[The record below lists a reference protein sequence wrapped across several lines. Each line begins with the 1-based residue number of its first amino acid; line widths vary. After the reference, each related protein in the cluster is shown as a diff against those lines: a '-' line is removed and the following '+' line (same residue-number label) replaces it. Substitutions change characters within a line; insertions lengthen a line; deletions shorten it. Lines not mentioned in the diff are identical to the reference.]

1 MFKIVKTTYFKAE
14 NAFYNV
20 SILIYDVIDN
30 NLIHKYSAI
39 T

>member
-1 MFKIVKTTYFKAE
+1 MTYFKAKK

-20 SILIYDVIDN
+20 SILIYDVIEN